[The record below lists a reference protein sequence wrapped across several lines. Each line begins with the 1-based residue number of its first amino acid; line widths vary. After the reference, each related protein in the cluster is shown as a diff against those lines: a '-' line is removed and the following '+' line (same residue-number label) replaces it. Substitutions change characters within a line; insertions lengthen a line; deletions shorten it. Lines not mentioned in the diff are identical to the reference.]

1 MTEFSGDEC
10 VIRLLDNSRTTSLQ
24 WTEGTILENLKDD
37 NLKNLQAIGSPDSQ
51 ELQPVRNVLVD
62 QRMKVLDQKLDQLFN
77 HRRITTYRFDE
88 YEVAMDSNKINTLY
102 NSSLDQLIY
111 LRKQIDA

>member
-1 MTEFSGDEC
+1 M
-10 VIRLLDNSRTTSLQ
+10 IRLLDNSLSTSLQ
-24 WTEGTILENLKDD
+24 WTEGTIIENLKDD
-37 NLKNLQAIGSPDSQ
+37 NFKNLKAIGSPDSQ

-62 QRMKVLDQKLDQLFN
+62 QRMKVLDKKLDQLFN
-77 HRRITTYRFDE
+77 HRKITTYKFDE